1 MWGGHECIFVEMHI
15 FIYMGVFICACDV
28 LGCEPGC

>member
-1 MWGGHECIFVEMHI
+1 
-15 FIYMGVFICACDV
+15 MGVFICACDV

>member
-1 MWGGHECIFVEMHI
+1 MSVYFVEMHI